1 MRPGRRPRYTLTEVY
16 RAVSARAPATFTLL
30 GPVLAGLRRSR
41 ATIAVVVCT
50 FTAASVAAYQV
61 YNAVCAQ
68 ESAAQRALLSH
79 ARFAAWT
86 FAREA
91 NAELER
97 AARRILAPTVSLA
110 AERDAASAPSVL
122 VAEGVRAA
130 RRCACVAVPD
140 VRFTFAVDL
149 KHGDVVA
156 GAVGDE
162 IPETPTGD
170 IEQTIIRTIRE
181 GIGAGAVAGDPV
193 IARLPSDGGGTIAI
207 AYMLADHPGA
217 HGGRTHTAYGYAFDV
232 ASAAR
237 AVFPAVLASRALL
250 PPTAATAMPVDSAL
264 TLSVTG
270 ADSRV
275 IYRSRATRAMRPAA
289 TLGMTGAF
297 DGFAVRVAMRPAFA
311 SKVAVGNWTWNRSQF
326 VLGLITLSAGLV
338 IVSLLQLHRE
348 RQLARVKS
356 ELVSGVSHELRTPLA
371 QIRMFAEM
379 LRLGWVRS
387 DDERQRSVAIID
399 QEARRLAHLV
409 ENILQFSR
417 AERSTPRVSLDSLE
431 LAALVDEVVESFA
444 PLAGTRG
451 TTVRTTHAGHAV
463 ALADRDALRQVLLN
477 LLDNAVKYGPAGQT
491 VTAGTRVT
499 DDGRAQLWVDDQ
511 GTGIPAWDKARVWEP
526 FRRLDRAVEAGISG
540 NGIGLAVVRELV
552 TAQGG
557 TVTVHDAPGGG
568 ASFVVT
574 LQATSATRVGS
585 ASPNAPS
592 RFPAS
597 PHREPSLQ

>member
-1 MRPGRRPRYTLTEVY
+1 MPTRSRDFNH
-16 RAVSARAPATFTLL
+16 SS
-30 GPVLAGLRRSR
+30 VLAGMRRSR

-97 AARRILAPTVSLA
+97 AARRVLAPTVSLA
-110 AERDAASAPSVL
+110 AERGAASAPSVL
-122 VAEGVRAA
+122 VAEGVRSA

-140 VRFTFAVDL
+140 VRFTFAIDL
-149 KHGDVVA
+149 ARADVVV

-162 IPETPTGD
+162 MPETPSGD
-170 IEQTIIRTIRE
+170 IEQSVIRTVRD
-181 GIGAGAVAGDPV
+181 GIAAGAVTGDPI
-193 IARLPSDGGGTIAI
+193 IARLASDGTIAI
-207 AYMLADHPGA
+207 AYMLAGSGA
-217 HGGRTHTAYGYAFDV
+217 HRGSEPHTAYGYAFDV
-232 ASAAR
+232 ASAGR
-237 AVFPAVLASRALL
+237 AVFPAVLASRVLL
-250 PPTAATAMPVDSAL
+250 PPTGATPLPVDSAL

-270 ADSRV
+270 ADQRV
-275 IYRSRATRAMRPAA
+275 IYRSAATRALRPVA

-311 SKVAVGNWTWNRSQF
+311 SRVAIGNWTWNRSQF

-387 DDERQRSVAIID
+387 EDERQRSVAIID

-417 AERSTPRVSLDSLE
+417 AERSTPRVSLETLE
-431 LAALVDEVVESFA
+431 LTALVDEVVESFA
-444 PLAGTRG
+444 PLAGSRG
-451 TTVRTTHAGHAV
+451 VTVRTAHAGHAL
-463 ALADRDALRQVLLN
+463 AYADRDALRQVLLN

-491 VTAGTRVT
+491 ITAGTRT
-499 DDGRAQLWVDDQ
+499 LDDGHVQLWVDDQ
-511 GTGIPAWDKARVWEP
+511 GAGIPARDKARVWEP

-552 TAQGG
+552 AAQGG
-557 TVTVHDAPGGG
+557 TVMVHDAPGGG

-574 LQATSATRVGS
+574 LQGVADASRATQNVRPNESPSYAA
-585 ASPNAPS
+585 AS
-592 RFPAS
+592 
-597 PHREPSLQ
+597 HREPSLQ

>member
-1 MRPGRRPRYTLTEVY
+1 M
-16 RAVSARAPATFTLL
+16 
-30 GPVLAGLRRSR
+30 LAGLRRSR
-41 ATIAVVVCT
+41 ATVAVVVCT

-91 NAELER
+91 NAELDR

-110 AERDAASAPSVL
+110 AEQGAAVAPSVL
-122 VAEGVRAA
+122 LAEGIRAA
-130 RRCACVAVPD
+130 RRCACVSVPD
-140 VRFTFAVDL
+140 VRYTFAIDL
-149 KHGDVVA
+149 TRNAVNV

-170 IEQTIIRTIRE
+170 IEQAVIRAVRN
-181 GIGAGAVAGDPV
+181 GVAAGAVAGDPV
-193 IARLPSDGGGTIAI
+193 ISRLPSDGTIAI
-207 AYMLADHPGA
+207 AYMLAGQTGP
-217 HGGRTHTAYGYAFDV
+217 HGGGQPQRAYGYAFDV
-232 ASAAR
+232 AAAGR
-237 AVFPAVLASRALL
+237 ALFPAVLASRALL
-250 PPTAATAMPVDSAL
+250 PPTAAIPMPVDSAL
-264 TLSVTG
+264 ALSVTA
-270 ADSRV
+270 ADTRV
-275 IYRSRATRAMRPAA
+275 IYRSAATRALRPAA

-297 DGFAVRVAMRPAFA
+297 EGFAVRVAMRPAFA

-417 AERSTPRVSLDSLE
+417 AERSMPRVSVEALE
-431 LAALVDEVVESFA
+431 LSALVDEVVESFA
-444 PLAGTRG
+444 PLAETRG
-451 TTVRTTHAGHAV
+451 ATVRTAHGGHAV
-463 ALADRDALRQVLLN
+463 ALADRDSLRQVLLN
-477 LLDNAVKYGPAGQT
+477 LLDNAVKYGPVGQT
-491 VTAGTRVT
+491 VTAGTRVC
-499 DDGRAQLWVDDQ
+499 DDGRVQVWVEDQ
-511 GTGIPAWDKARVWEP
+511 GAGIPARDKARVWEP

-552 TAQGG
+552 SAQGG
-557 TVTVHDAPGGG
+557 TVAVHDAAGGG

-574 LQATSATRVGS
+574 LQAAAQRTTAAAVP
-585 ASPNAPS
+585 APNAS
-592 RFPAS
+592 SFAAS
-597 PHREPSLQ
+597 ARREPSLQ

>member
-1 MRPGRRPRYTLTEVY
+1 
-16 RAVSARAPATFTLL
+16 
-30 GPVLAGLRRSR
+30 VLAGIRRSR

-61 YNAVCAQ
+61 YHAVCAQ

-97 AARRILAPTVSLA
+97 AARRVLAPTVSFA
-110 AERDAASAPSVL
+110 AGHTTATAPSLL
-122 VAEGVRAA
+122 VAEGIRSA
-130 RRCACVAVPD
+130 RRCGCVAVPD
-140 VRFTFAVDL
+140 VRFTFAVDIA
-149 KHGDVVA
+149 GGNVVI

-162 IPETPTGD
+162 MPEPPARNTG
-170 IEQTIIRTIRE
+170 EVVLGRIRA
-181 GIGAGAVAGDPV
+181 GIAEGAVIGDPV
-193 IARLPSDGGGTIAI
+193 IARLPGDGTMAI
-207 AYMLADHPGA
+207 AYMLAGGA
-217 HGGRTHTAYGYAFDV
+217 EMDSTGAPRNAYGYAFDV
-232 ASAAR
+232 ASAGR

-250 PPTAATAMPVDSAL
+250 PPTASTAMPVDSAL
-264 TLSVTG
+264 ALSVTG
-270 ADSRV
+270 AGDRLV
-275 IYRSRATRAMRPAA
+275 FRSGVTKALRPAA

-297 DGFAVRVAMRPAFA
+297 TGFAVRVAMRPAFA
-311 SKVAVGNWTWNRSQF
+311 SRVAIGNWTWNRSQF
-326 VLGLITLSAGLV
+326 VLALITLSAGLV

-399 QEARRLAHLV
+399 QEARRLSHLV

-417 AERSTPRVSLDSLE
+417 AERLAPRVSLESLD
-431 LAALVDEVVESFA
+431 LTVLVDEVVESFA
-444 PLAGTRG
+444 PLAAARG
-451 TTVRTTHAGHAV
+451 ATVRTAHGSDVV
-463 ALADRDALRQVLLN
+463 ALGDRDALRQVLLN

-491 VTAGTRVT
+491 ITAGTRVAA
-499 DDGRAQLWVDDQ
+499 DGRVQVWVDDQ
-511 GTGIPAWDKARVWEP
+511 GTGIPTRDKARIWEP
-526 FRRLDRAVEAGISG
+526 FRRLDHAVEAGISG

-574 LQATSATRVGS
+574 LQAAVAGGQPGDAREKDSSPYTRVR
-585 ASPNAPS
+585 ARA
-592 RFPAS
+592 
-597 PHREPSLQ
+597 HSLLG

>member
-1 MRPGRRPRYTLTEVY
+1 
-16 RAVSARAPATFTLL
+16 
-30 GPVLAGLRRSR
+30 VLAGIRRSR
-41 ATIAVVVCT
+41 VTVAVVVCT

-68 ESAAQRALLSH
+68 ESAAQRALFTH

-86 FAREA
+86 FARES

-97 AARRILAPTVSLA
+97 AARRILAPTVA
-110 AERDAASAPSVL
+110 VATDWHAEAGPSAL
-122 VAEGVRAA
+122 LAEGIRSA

-140 VRFTFAVDL
+140 VRFTFAIDL
-149 KHGDVVA
+149 TRRDVA
-156 GAVGDE
+156 IGTVGEE
-162 IPETPTGD
+162 IPETPSGD
-170 IEQTIIRTIRE
+170 LEQSVIRAVRAGMI
-181 GIGAGAVAGDPV
+181 AGAAVGDPV
-193 IARLPSDGGGTIAI
+193 IVRLPNDGTIAI
-207 AYMLADHPGA
+207 AYMLA
-217 HGGRTHTAYGYAFDV
+217 GRAGRSVPTTAYGYAFDV
-232 ASAAR
+232 ASAGR
-237 AVFPAVLASRALL
+237 AVFPTVLESRALL
-250 PPTAATAMPVDSAL
+250 PPSTSSAL
-264 TLSVTG
+264 PADSVLSLTVTG
-270 ADSRV
+270 PDSRV
-275 IYRSRATRAMRPAA
+275 IYRSVATKAVRPAA

-311 SKVAVGNWTWNRSQF
+311 SQVAVGSWTWNRSQL

-399 QEARRLAHLV
+399 QEARRLTHLV

-417 AERSTPRVSLDSLE
+417 AERSAPRVSLEAIE
-431 LAALVDEVVESFA
+431 LATLVDEVAESFA
-444 PLAGTRG
+444 PLAATRG
-451 TTVRTTHAGHAV
+451 VTVRTTHAGQAI

-491 VTAGTRVT
+491 ITARTRASDAHV
-499 DDGRAQLWVDDQ
+499 QVSVDDQ
-511 GTGIPAWDKARVWEP
+511 GPGIPSRDKTRIWEP

-552 TAQGG
+552 AAQGG
-557 TVTVHDAPGGG
+557 TVSVHDAPTGG
-568 ASFVVT
+568 ASFVVS
-574 LQATSATRVGS
+574 LQAAADVSRLPSSSLPNGDRLAVSAPQV
-585 ASPNAPS
+585 P
-592 RFPAS
+592 
-597 PHREPSLQ
+597 Q

>member
-1 MRPGRRPRYTLTEVY
+1 MGTRAAATSELSAPR
-16 RAVSARAPATFTLL
+16 
-30 GPVLAGLRRSR
+30 PVLAGIRRSR
-41 ATIAVVVCT
+41 VTIAVVVCT

-86 FAREA
+86 FTREA

-97 AARRILAPTVSLA
+97 AARRVLAPTVALA
-110 AERDAASAPSVL
+110 AGHASTLAPSVL
-122 VAEGVRAA
+122 VAEGIRAA

-140 VRFTFAVDL
+140 VRFTFSVDL
-149 KHGDVVA
+149 TRDTAVI

-162 IPETPTGD
+162 MPETPGAAT
-170 IEQTIIRTIRE
+170 EQAIIAHVRS
-181 GIGAGAVAGDPV
+181 GMAAGAVIGDPV
-193 IARLPSDGGGTIAI
+193 IDRLSTDGTLAV
-207 AYMLADHPGA
+207 AYMLAGSTGA
-217 HGGRTHTAYGYAFDV
+217 SGTPRTAYGYAFDV
-232 ASAAR
+232 ASAGR
-237 AVFPAVLASRALL
+237 AVFPTVLTSRALL
-250 PPTAATAMPVDSAL
+250 PPTAGSALPADSAL
-264 TLSVTG
+264 TLAVSG
-270 ADSRV
+270 ADDRV
-275 IYRSRATRAMRPAA
+275 IFRSAAARALRPAA

-297 DGFAVRVAMRPAFA
+297 EGFAVRVAMRPAFA
-311 SKVAVGNWTWNRSQF
+311 SRVAVGNWTWNRSQF

-399 QEARRLAHLV
+399 QEARRLTHLV

-417 AERSTPRVSLDSLE
+417 AERSIPRVSLAALD
-431 LAALVDEVVESFA
+431 LATLVDEVVESFA

-451 TTVRTTHAGHAV
+451 VTVRTSHSGHAV
-463 ALADRDALRQVLLN
+463 ARADRDALRQVLLN

-491 VTAGTRVT
+491 ITVGTRLAT
-499 DDGRAQLWVDDQ
+499 DGRAQVWVDDQ
-511 GTGIPAWDKARVWEP
+511 GSGIPARDKARVWEP

-552 TAQGG
+552 VAQGG
-557 TVTVHDAPGGG
+557 TVSVLDAPGGG
-568 ASFVVT
+568 ASFMVSLRSAAMT
-574 LQATSATRVGS
+574 SRESESSRTGTPTSFSPAQSSTHSLLQ
-585 ASPNAPS
+585 
-592 RFPAS
+592 
-597 PHREPSLQ
+597 

>member
-1 MRPGRRPRYTLTEVY
+1 M
-16 RAVSARAPATFTLL
+16 
-30 GPVLAGLRRSR
+30 LAGIRRSR
-41 ATIAVVVCT
+41 VTIAVVVST

-86 FAREA
+86 FTREA

-97 AARRILAPTVSLA
+97 AARRVLSPTIALA
-110 AERDAASAPSVL
+110 AAGKATGAPSAL
-122 VAEGVRAA
+122 VAEGIRAA

-140 VRFTFAVDL
+140 VRFTFAIDMSR
-149 KHGDVVA
+149 GDATV

-162 IPETPTGD
+162 MPETPGTTTED
-170 IEQTIIRTIRE
+170 AIIARVRE
-181 GIGAGAVAGDPV
+181 GIAAGAVVGDPV
-193 IARLPSDGGGTIAI
+193 VARLSHDGTIAV
-207 AYMLADHPGA
+207 AYVLAGGSHEHATRDHLV
-217 HGGRTHTAYGYAFDV
+217 AYGYAFDV
-232 ASAAR
+232 TSAGR
-237 AVFPAVLASRALL
+237 TVFPAVLASRALL
-250 PPTAATAMPVDSAL
+250 PPNTSRSVSVDSAL
-264 TLSVTG
+264 AVTVS
-270 ADSRV
+270 ARDQHV
-275 IYRSRATRAMRPAA
+275 VYRSTTARTIRPAA

-297 DGFAVRVAMRPAFA
+297 EGFDVRVAMRPAFA
-311 SKVAVGNWTWNRSQF
+311 SSIAVGNWTWNRSQL

-399 QEARRLAHLV
+399 QEARRLTHLV
-409 ENILQFSR
+409 ENILQVSR
-417 AERSTPRVSLDSLE
+417 SERTTPRVSPEPIE
-431 LAALVDEVVESFA
+431 LQPLVEEVVESFA

-451 TTVRTTHAGHAV
+451 ATVRTVHAVQSVV
-463 ALADRDALRQVLLN
+463 ALADRDSLRQVLLN
-477 LLDNAVKYGPAGQT
+477 LLDNAVKYGPVGQT
-491 VTAGTRVT
+491 ITVGTGVAR
-499 DDGRAQLWVDDQ
+499 DGRTQIWVDDQ
-511 GTGIPAWDKARVWEP
+511 GSGIPARDKARIWEP

-552 TAQGG
+552 LAQGG
-557 TVTVHDAPGGG
+557 AIAVHDAAGGG

-574 LQATSATRVGS
+574 LRASSRVMPNEQA
-585 ASPNAPS
+585 APS
-592 RFPAS
+592 GSFQTESPPA
-597 PHREPSLQ
+597 HSLMQ

>member
-1 MRPGRRPRYTLTEVY
+1 MRRL
-16 RAVSARAPATFTLL
+16 
-30 GPVLAGLRRSR
+30 R

-91 NAELER
+91 DQELER
-97 AARRILAPTVSLA
+97 AARRVLAPTVALA
-110 AERDAASAPSVL
+110 ADPGTESAPSVL
-122 VAEGVRAA
+122 VAEGIRAA

-149 KHGDVVA
+149 ARGDVVV

-162 IPETPTGD
+162 MPETPSV
-170 IEQTIIRTIRE
+170 EVKRSVIRMVRE
-181 GIGAGAVAGDPV
+181 GLTAGAVTGDPV
-193 IARLPSDGGGTIAI
+193 IIRLPSDGTIAI
-207 AYMLADHPGA
+207 AYMLAGPTGVHR
-217 HGGRTHTAYGYAFDV
+217 GGGDPHAAYGYAFDV
-232 ASAAR
+232 ASAGR

-250 PPTAATAMPVDSAL
+250 PPTGTAALPVDSAL
-264 TLSVTG
+264 TLSVAG
-270 ADSRV
+270 PDARV
-275 IYRSRATRAMRPAA
+275 VFRSAALRGLRPAA

-311 SKVAVGNWTWNRSQF
+311 SRVAVGTWTWNRSQL

-338 IVSLLQLHRE
+338 IVSLLQLRRE

-417 AERSTPRVSLDSLE
+417 AERSAPRLSLVRLE
-431 LAALVDEVVESFA
+431 LAALVDEVVDSFA
-444 PLAGTRG
+444 PLAGSRG
-451 TTVRTTHAGHAV
+451 VTVRTTHSGHAV

-491 VTAGTRVT
+491 ITAGTRV
-499 DDGRAQLWVDDQ
+499 DGVGRVQLWVDDQ
-511 GTGIPAWDKARVWEP
+511 GAGIAARDKARVWEP

-552 TAQGG
+552 AAQGG
-557 TVTVHDAPGGG
+557 TVAVHDAPGGG

-574 LQATSATRVGS
+574 LQASGEASRGNAGVQPNESAGFAEVT
-585 ASPNAPS
+585 P
-592 RFPAS
+592 
-597 PHREPSLQ
+597 REHSLS

>member
-1 MRPGRRPRYTLTEVY
+1 MASLVACGPDPSL
-16 RAVSARAPATFTLL
+16 S
-30 GPVLAGLRRSR
+30 PVLAAIRRSR
-41 ATIAVVVCT
+41 VTIAVVVST

-86 FAREA
+86 FTREA

-97 AARRILAPTVSLA
+97 AARRVLSPTITLA
-110 AERDAASAPSVL
+110 AAGKATGAPSAL
-122 VAEGVRAA
+122 VAEGIRAA
-130 RRCACVAVPD
+130 RRCQCVAVPD
-140 VRFTFAVDL
+140 VRFTFAIDMSR
-149 KHGDVVA
+149 GDATV

-162 IPETPTGD
+162 MPETPGTTTED
-170 IEQTIIRTIRE
+170 AIISRVRE
-181 GIGAGAVAGDPV
+181 GIAAGAVVGDPV
-193 IARLPSDGGGTIAI
+193 VARLSRDGTIAV
-207 AYMLADHPGA
+207 AYVLAGGSHEHATRDHLV
-217 HGGRTHTAYGYAFDV
+217 AYGYAFDV
-232 ASAAR
+232 TSAGR
-237 AVFPAVLASRALL
+237 TVFPAVLASRALL
-250 PPTAATAMPVDSAL
+250 PPNTSRLVAVDSAL
-264 TLSVTG
+264 AVTVSA
-270 ADSRV
+270 ADQHV
-275 IYRSRATRAMRPAA
+275 LYRSTTARTIRPAA

-297 DGFAVRVAMRPAFA
+297 EGFAVRVAMRPAFA
-311 SKVAVGNWTWNRSQF
+311 SSIALGNWTWNRSQL

-399 QEARRLAHLV
+399 QEARRLTHLV
-409 ENILQFSR
+409 ENILQVSR
-417 AERSTPRVSLDSLE
+417 SERTTPRVAPEPIE
-431 LAALVDEVVESFA
+431 LNPLVEEVVESFA

-451 TTVRTTHAGHAV
+451 ATVKTVHTGPVV
-463 ALADRDALRQVLLN
+463 ALADRDSLRQVLLN
-477 LLDNAVKYGPAGQT
+477 LLDNAVKYGPVGQT
-491 VTAGTRVT
+491 ITVGTGVAR
-499 DDGRAQLWVDDQ
+499 DGRAQIWVDDQ
-511 GTGIPAWDKARVWEP
+511 GNGIPARDKARIWEP

-552 TAQGG
+552 LAQGG
-557 TVTVHDAPGGG
+557 AVAVHDAAGGG

-574 LQATSATRVGS
+574 LRVSTRGVPNGQTATPGS
-585 ASPNAPS
+585 
-592 RFPAS
+592 FQT
-597 PHREPSLQ
+597 EPPPVHSLIQ

>member
-1 MRPGRRPRYTLTEVY
+1 M
-16 RAVSARAPATFTLL
+16 
-30 GPVLAGLRRSR
+30 RRSR

-97 AARRILAPTVSLA
+97 AARRVLAPTVALA
-110 AERDAASAPSVL
+110 AERGAASAPSVL
-122 VAEGVRAA
+122 VAEGVRSA

-149 KHGDVVA
+149 TRGDAVV

-162 IPETPTGD
+162 MPESPSAD
-170 IEQTIIRTIRE
+170 IEQSVIHTIRD
-181 GIGAGAVAGDPV
+181 GIAAGAVTGDPV
-193 IARLPSDGGGTIAI
+193 IARLPSDGTIAI
-207 AYMLADHPGA
+207 AYMLAGA
-217 HGGRTHTAYGYAFDV
+217 GPHGGSAPHAAYGYAFDV
-232 ASAAR
+232 ASAGR

-250 PPTAATAMPVDSAL
+250 PPSGAAPLPVDSAL

-270 ADSRV
+270 ADQRV
-275 IYRSRATRAMRPAA
+275 IYRSAATRALRPAA

-311 SKVAVGNWTWNRSQF
+311 SRVAVGNWTWNRSQF

-399 QEARRLAHLV
+399 QEARRLTHLV

-417 AERSTPRVSLDSLE
+417 AERSTTRVSLETLE
-431 LAALVDEVVESFA
+431 LTALVDEVVDSFA
-444 PLAGTRG
+444 PLAGSRG
-451 TTVRTTHAGHAV
+451 VTVRTAHAGVAL

-477 LLDNAVKYGPAGQT
+477 LLDNAVKYGPSGQT
-491 VTAGTRVT
+491 ITAGTRVV
-499 DDGRAQLWVDDQ
+499 DDGRVQLWVDDQ
-511 GTGIPAWDKARVWEP
+511 GAGIAARDKARVWEP

-552 TAQGG
+552 AAQGG

-574 LQATSATRVGS
+574 LQGAAGASRATPNVRPNESTSFSEAT
-585 ASPNAPS
+585 
-592 RFPAS
+592 
-597 PHREPSLQ
+597 HREPSLQ

>member
-1 MRPGRRPRYTLTEVY
+1 MATKPGTRTQAIR
-16 RAVSARAPATFTLL
+16 
-30 GPVLAGLRRSR
+30 PVLAGIRRSR
-41 ATIAVVVCT
+41 VTIAVVVST
-50 FTAASVAAYQV
+50 FAAASVAAYQV

-86 FAREA
+86 FTREA

-97 AARRILAPTVSLA
+97 AARRVLAPTASLA
-110 AERDAASAPSVL
+110 AGGTIATSPSVL
-122 VAEGVRAA
+122 VAEGIRAA
-130 RRCACVAVPD
+130 RQCACVPVPD

-149 KHGDVVA
+149 SRGTAVI

-162 IPETPTGD
+162 MPETPGENTAQAVIAHVRNGVA
-170 IEQTIIRTIRE
+170 
-181 GIGAGAVAGDPV
+181 AGAVIGDPV
-193 IARLPSDGGGTIAI
+193 IDRLSIDGTIAI
-207 AYMLADHPGA
+207 AYILAGSLKAGP
-217 HGGRTHTAYGYAFDV
+217 RMAYGYAFDV
-232 ASAAR
+232 ASAGR
-237 AVFPAVLASRALL
+237 AVFPTVLASRTLL
-250 PPTAATAMPVDSAL
+250 PPTAATVMHVDSAL
-264 TLSVTG
+264 TLSVTA
-270 ADSRV
+270 ADDRV
-275 IYRSRATRAMRPAA
+275 LFRSSDGRSLKPAA
-289 TLGMTGAF
+289 TVGMTGAF
-297 DGFAVRVAMRPAFA
+297 EGFATRVAMRPAFA
-311 SKVAVGNWTWNRSQF
+311 SRVAVGNWTWNRSQL

-417 AERSTPRVSLDSLE
+417 AERSAPRVSLETLE
-431 LAALVDEVVESFA
+431 LTTLVDEVAESFA
-444 PLAGTRG
+444 PLAGARG
-451 TTVRTTHAGHAV
+451 VTIQTAHTSCVL
-463 ALADRDALRQVLLN
+463 ALADRDSLRQVLLN
-477 LLDNAVKYGPAGQT
+477 LLDNAVKYGPVGQT
-491 VTAGTRVT
+491 ITVGARAAAAGRV
-499 DDGRAQLWVDDQ
+499 QVWVDDQ
-511 GTGIPAWDKARVWEP
+511 GPGIPARDKARVWEP

-557 TVTVHDAPGGG
+557 LIAVHDAPGGG

-574 LQATSATRVGS
+574 LRASTAASTESSTAHAMPRSYSSSSSAHPLV
-585 ASPNAPS
+585 
-592 RFPAS
+592 
-597 PHREPSLQ
+597 Q

>member
-1 MRPGRRPRYTLTEVY
+1 MRRL
-16 RAVSARAPATFTLL
+16 
-30 GPVLAGLRRSR
+30 R
-41 ATIAVVVCT
+41 ATIVVVVCT

-97 AARRILAPTVSLA
+97 AARRVLAPTVAIA
-110 AERDAASAPSVL
+110 ADRTTESAPSLL
-122 VAEGVRAA
+122 VAEGIQAA

-149 KHGDVVA
+149 ARGEVVV

-162 IPETPTGD
+162 MPEPPSAD
-170 IEQTIIRTIRE
+170 ITRSVIRTVRD
-181 GIGAGAVAGDPV
+181 GLAAGAVTGDAV
-193 IARLPSDGGGTIAI
+193 IARLPSDGTIAI
-207 AYMLADHPGA
+207 AYMLAGRTGVHPGSKPHA
-217 HGGRTHTAYGYAFDV
+217 AYGYAFDV
-232 ASAAR
+232 GSAGR
-237 AVFPAVLASRALL
+237 SVFPAVLASRALL
-250 PPTAATAMPVDSAL
+250 PPIGGAALPIDSAL
-264 TLSVTG
+264 TLSVAG
-270 ADSRV
+270 PDQRV
-275 IYRSRATRAMRPAA
+275 IFRSAAPRGLRPAA
-289 TLGMTGAF
+289 TLGMAGAF

-311 SKVAVGNWTWNRSQF
+311 SRVAGGTWTWNRSQF

-417 AERSTPRVSLDSLE
+417 AERSVPRLSLGRLE
-431 LAALVDEVVESFA
+431 LTALVDEVVDSFA
-444 PLAGTRG
+444 PLAGARG
-451 TTVRTTHAGHAV
+451 VTVRTTHSGHAV

-491 VTAGTRVT
+491 ITAGTRV
-499 DDGRAQLWVDDQ
+499 DGGGRVQLWVDDQ
-511 GTGIPAWDKARVWEP
+511 GTGIAARDKARVWEP

-557 TVTVHDAPGGG
+557 TVAVHDAVGGG

-574 LQATSATRVGS
+574 LQASTGASRVTADVAPNESDGYAEAT
-585 ASPNAPS
+585 P
-592 RFPAS
+592 
-597 PHREPSLQ
+597 REHSLS

>member
-1 MRPGRRPRYTLTEVY
+1 MRLSGGLRSTFPRAAPGGPT
-16 RAVSARAPATFTLL
+16 ASALRTSTTR
-30 GPVLAGLRRSR
+30 PVLAGIRRSR

-50 FTAASVAAYQV
+50 FTAASIAAYQV

-79 ARFAAWT
+79 AQFAAWT

-97 AARRILAPTVSLA
+97 AARRVLAPTIAFA
-110 AERDAASAPSVL
+110 AERAAPSAPSVL
-122 VAEGVRAA
+122 VAEGIRAA

-140 VRFTFAVDL
+140 VRFTFSVDL
-149 KHGDVVA
+149 PQSDVIV

-162 IPETPTGD
+162 IPETPTGN
-170 IEQTIIRTIRE
+170 IEQMVARVVRE
-181 GIGAGAVAGDPV
+181 GVMRGAVVGDPV
-193 IARLPSDGGGTIAI
+193 IARLPEDGTIAI
-207 AYMLADHPGA
+207 AYMLAGTDGP
-217 HGGRTHTAYGYAFDV
+217 RRAYGYAFDV
-232 ASAAR
+232 ASAGR
-237 AVFPAVLASRALL
+237 AVFPAVLATRALL
-250 PPTAATAMPVDSAL
+250 PPTASTTMPVDSAL
-264 TLSVTG
+264 TLSVSG
-270 ADSRV
+270 ADQRV
-275 IYRSRATRAMRPAA
+275 IYRSAATRALRPVAA
-289 TLGMTGAF
+289 LGMTGAF
-297 DGFAVRVAMRPAFA
+297 DGFAVKVAMRPAFA
-311 SKVAVGNWTWNRSQF
+311 SRIAVGSWTWNRSQL

-417 AERSTPRVSLDSLE
+417 AERSAPRVSLETLE
-431 LAALVDEVVESFA
+431 IATLVDEVAESFA
-444 PLAGTRG
+444 PLAGARG
-451 TTVRTTHAGHAV
+451 VTVRTVHAGRAV
-463 ALADRDALRQVLLN
+463 ALADRDAMRQVLLN

-491 VTAGTRVT
+491 ITAGTRAS
-499 DDGRAQLWVDDQ
+499 DGQVQVWVDDQ
-511 GTGIPAWDKARVWEP
+511 GAGIPSRDKARIWEP

-540 NGIGLAVVRELV
+540 NGIGLAVVHELV
-552 TAQGG
+552 AAQGG
-557 TVTVHDAPGGG
+557 TVSVHDAPNGG

-574 LQATSATRVGS
+574 LRTATLR
-585 ASPNAPS
+585 ASESRAAAGDESLYAPS
-592 RFPAS
+592 SRVHS
-597 PHREPSLQ
+597 IQ

>member
-1 MRPGRRPRYTLTEVY
+1 VPTRGKAFNHP
-16 RAVSARAPATFTLL
+16 F
-30 GPVLAGLRRSR
+30 VLAGMRRSR

-97 AARRILAPTVSLA
+97 AARRVLAPTVALA
-110 AERDAASAPSVL
+110 AERGAASAPSVL
-122 VAEGVRAA
+122 VAEGVRSA
-130 RRCACVAVPD
+130 RRCACVALPD
-140 VRFTFAVDL
+140 VRFTFSVDL
-149 KHGDVVA
+149 TSGHVVV

-162 IPETPTGD
+162 MPESPSAD
-170 IEQTIIRTIRE
+170 IEQSVIRTVRG
-181 GIGAGAVAGDPV
+181 GIAAGAVTGDPV
-193 IARLPSDGGGTIAI
+193 IARLPSDGTIAI
-207 AYMLADHPGA
+207 AYMLAGA
-217 HGGRTHTAYGYAFDV
+217 GTHGGSAPHAAYGYAFDV
-232 ASAAR
+232 AAAGR
-237 AVFPAVLASRALL
+237 AVFPEVLASRALL
-250 PPTAATAMPVDSAL
+250 PPSGGAPLPVDSAL
-264 TLSVTG
+264 MLSVTG
-270 ADSRV
+270 ADQRV
-275 IYRSRATRAMRPAA
+275 IYRSAATRALRPVA

-311 SKVAVGNWTWNRSQF
+311 SGVAIGNWTWNRSQF

-417 AERSTPRVSLDSLE
+417 AERSTTRVSLETLE
-431 LAALVDEVVESFA
+431 LAALVDEVAGSFA
-444 PLAGTRG
+444 PLAGARG
-451 TTVRTTHAGHAV
+451 VTVRTAHAGAAL

-477 LLDNAVKYGPAGQT
+477 LLDNAVKYGPSGQT
-491 VTAGTRVT
+491 ITAGTRVL
-499 DDGRAQLWVDDQ
+499 DDGRVQLWVDDQ
-511 GTGIPAWDKARVWEP
+511 GAGIPARDKARVWEP

-552 TAQGG
+552 AAQGG
-557 TVTVHDAPGGG
+557 TVAVLDAPGGG

-574 LQATSATRVGS
+574 LRGAPHAPRVVAAARPNES
-585 ASPNAPS
+585 ASYAAA
-592 RFPAS
+592 RQ
-597 PHREPSLQ
+597 REPSLQ

>member
-1 MRPGRRPRYTLTEVY
+1 
-16 RAVSARAPATFTLL
+16 
-30 GPVLAGLRRSR
+30 
-41 ATIAVVVCT
+41 VVVCT

-61 YNAVCAQ
+61 YYAVCAQ

-86 FAREA
+86 FSREA

-97 AARRILAPTVSLA
+97 AARRVLAPTVSLA
-110 AERDAASAPSVL
+110 ARHSAAIAPSVL
-122 VAEGVRAA
+122 VAEGIRGA

-140 VRFTFAVDL
+140 VRFTFSVDL
-149 KHGDVVA
+149 ARRGIVI

-162 IPETPTGD
+162 MPESPSGNTN
-170 IEQTIIRTIRE
+170 ELVMARVRE
-181 GIGAGAVAGDPV
+181 GIAAGAVIGDPV
-193 IARLPSDGGGTIAI
+193 IARLPGDGTIAV
-207 AYMLADHPGA
+207 AYMLAGGIGA
-217 HGGRTHTAYGYAFDV
+217 DSAGAPRTAYGYAFDV
-232 ASAAR
+232 ASAGR

-250 PPTAATAMPVDSAL
+250 PPNASTAMPVDSAL

-270 ADSRV
+270 ADTRV
-275 IYRSRATRAMRPAA
+275 VFRSAATRALRPAA

-297 DGFAVRVAMRPAFA
+297 TGFAVRVAMRPAFA
-311 SKVAVGNWTWNRSQF
+311 SRVAIGSWTWNRSQF

-409 ENILQFSR
+409 ENILQFSK
-417 AERSTPRVSLDSLE
+417 AERLAPRVSLEALQ
-431 LAALVDEVVESFA
+431 LTTLVDEVVESFA
-444 PLAGTRG
+444 PLAGARG
-451 TTVRTTHAGHAV
+451 VTVRTSHSGHAV
-463 ALADRDALRQVLLN
+463 ALGDRDALRQVLLN
-477 LLDNAVKYGPAGQT
+477 LLDNAVKYGPVGQT
-491 VTAGTRVT
+491 ITAGTRLTSDSRV
-499 DDGRAQLWVDDQ
+499 QVWVDDQ
-511 GTGIPAWDKARVWEP
+511 GAGIPGRDKARIWEP

-557 TVTVHDAPGGG
+557 TVFVSDAPGGG

-574 LQATSATRVGS
+574 LRAA
-585 ASPNAPS
+585 APS
-592 RFPAS
+592 SQAGSDARVVGPSPVKRARFRAL
-597 PHREPSLQ
+597 SLLR

>member
-1 MRPGRRPRYTLTEVY
+1 
-16 RAVSARAPATFTLL
+16 
-30 GPVLAGLRRSR
+30 VLAGIRRSR

-61 YNAVCAQ
+61 YYAVCAQ

-97 AARRILAPTVSLA
+97 AARRVLAPTVSFA
-110 AERDAASAPSVL
+110 AGHTTATAPSLL
-122 VAEGVRAA
+122 VAEGIRSA
-130 RRCACVAVPD
+130 RRCGCVAVPD
-140 VRFTFAVDL
+140 VRFTFAVDIS
-149 KHGDVVA
+149 GGNVVI

-162 IPETPTGD
+162 MPEAPAGNTG
-170 IEQTIIRTIRE
+170 EVVLGRIRA
-181 GIGAGAVAGDPV
+181 GIAEGAVIGDPV
-193 IARLPSDGGGTIAI
+193 IARLPGDGTMAI
-207 AYMLADHPGA
+207 AYMLAGGA
-217 HGGRTHTAYGYAFDV
+217 EMDSTGAPRNAYGYAFDV
-232 ASAAR
+232 ASAGR

-250 PPTAATAMPVDSAL
+250 PPTASTAMPVDSAL
-264 TLSVTG
+264 ALSVTG
-270 ADSRV
+270 AGDRLV
-275 IYRSRATRAMRPAA
+275 FRSGVTKALRPVA

-297 DGFAVRVAMRPAFA
+297 TGFAVRVAMRPAFA
-311 SKVAVGNWTWNRSQF
+311 SRVAIGNWTWNRSQF
-326 VLGLITLSAGLV
+326 VLALITLSAGLV

-399 QEARRLAHLV
+399 QEARRLSHLV

-417 AERSTPRVSLDSLE
+417 AERLAPRVSLESLD
-431 LAALVDEVVESFA
+431 LTVLVDEVVESFA
-444 PLAGTRG
+444 PLAAARG
-451 TTVRTTHAGHAV
+451 ATVRTAHGGDVV
-463 ALADRDALRQVLLN
+463 ALGDRDALRQVLLN

-491 VTAGTRVT
+491 ITAGTRVAA
-499 DDGRAQLWVDDQ
+499 DGRVQVWVDDQ
-511 GTGIPAWDKARVWEP
+511 GTGIPARDKARIWEP
-526 FRRLDRAVEAGISG
+526 FRRLDHAVEAGISG

-557 TVTVHDAPGGG
+557 AVTVHDAPGGG

-574 LQATSATRVGS
+574 LQAVVAGGQPGDAREKDSSPYTRVR
-585 ASPNAPS
+585 ARA
-592 RFPAS
+592 
-597 PHREPSLQ
+597 HSLLG

>member
-1 MRPGRRPRYTLTEVY
+1 M
-16 RAVSARAPATFTLL
+16 
-30 GPVLAGLRRSR
+30 RRSR

-68 ESAAQRALLSH
+68 ESATQRALLSH

-86 FAREA
+86 FTREA

-97 AARRILAPTVSLA
+97 AARRVLAPTVALA
-110 AERDAASAPSVL
+110 AERGAASAPSVL
-122 VAEGVRAA
+122 VAEGIRAA

-140 VRFTFAVDL
+140 VRFTFAIDL
-149 KHGDVVA
+149 SRGDVVVGAVGEEMPETPSGDIESGVIRTVRAGIAA
-156 GAVGDE
+156 GAV
-162 IPETPTGD
+162 T
-170 IEQTIIRTIRE
+170 
-181 GIGAGAVAGDPV
+181 GDPV
-193 IARLPSDGGGTIAI
+193 IARLPSNGTIAI
-207 AYMLADHPGA
+207 AYMLAGQTSADRSSKPY
-217 HGGRTHTAYGYAFDV
+217 TAYGYAFDV
-232 ASAAR
+232 GSAGR
-237 AVFPAVLASRALL
+237 TVFPAVLASRALL
-250 PPTAATAMPVDSAL
+250 PPVGPAAIPADSAL
-264 TLSVTG
+264 TLAVTG
-270 ADSRV
+270 PDERIV
-275 IYRSRATRAMRPAA
+275 FRSAATRGLRPVA
-289 TLGMTGAF
+289 TLGMSGAF
-297 DGFAVRVAMRPAFA
+297 EGFAVRVAMRPAFA
-311 SKVAVGNWTWNRSQF
+311 SRVAVGNWTWNRSQF
-326 VLGLITLSAGLV
+326 VLGFITLSAGLV

-417 AERSTPRVSLDSLE
+417 AERSATRVSLESLE
-431 LAALVDEVVESFA
+431 LAALVDEVVDGFA
-444 PLAGTRG
+444 PLARSRG
-451 TTVRTTHAGHAV
+451 VTVRTTHSGHGV
-463 ALADRDALRQVLLN
+463 GLADRDSLRQVLLN

-491 VTAGTRVT
+491 VTAGTRVL
-499 DDGRAQLWVDDQ
+499 DDGRVQIWVDDQ
-511 GTGIPAWDKARVWEP
+511 GTGIPARDKARIWEP
-526 FRRLDRAVEAGISG
+526 FRRLDHAVEAGISG

-557 TVTVHDAPGGG
+557 TVTVHDAAGGG

-574 LQATSATRVGS
+574 LQAATE
-585 ASPNAPS
+585 ASSRARSGIKPNESETLAA
-592 RFPAS
+592 R
-597 PHREPSLQ
+597 PHREHSLS

>member
-1 MRPGRRPRYTLTEVY
+1 M
-16 RAVSARAPATFTLL
+16 
-30 GPVLAGLRRSR
+30 LAGIRRSR
-41 ATIAVVVCT
+41 VTIAVVVCT

-86 FAREA
+86 FTREA
-91 NAELER
+91 NVELER
-97 AARRILAPTVSLA
+97 AARRVLAPTVSLA
-110 AERDAASAPSVL
+110 AGHASTIAPSIL
-122 VAEGVRAA
+122 VAEGIRAA

-149 KHGDVVA
+149 TRDTAVI

-162 IPETPTGD
+162 MPETPGSAT
-170 IEQTIIRTIRE
+170 EQAIIAHVRS
-181 GIGAGAVAGDPV
+181 GIDSGAVVGDPV
-193 IARLPSDGGGTIAI
+193 IDRLSTDGTLAI
-207 AYMLADHPGA
+207 AYILAGTAAASGTP
-217 HGGRTHTAYGYAFDV
+217 HTAYGYAFDV
-232 ASAAR
+232 ASAGR

-250 PPTAATAMPVDSAL
+250 PPTASSTLPADSAL
-264 TLSVTG
+264 TLSVSG

-275 IYRSRATRAMRPAA
+275 IFRSSATRALRPAA
-289 TLGMTGAF
+289 TFGMTGAF
-297 DGFAVRVAMRPAFA
+297 EGFAVRVAMRPAFA
-311 SKVAVGNWTWNRSQF
+311 SRVAIGNWTWNRSQF

-348 RQLARVKS
+348 RHLARVKS

-399 QEARRLAHLV
+399 QEARRLTHLV

-417 AERSTPRVSLDSLE
+417 AERSTPRVSVGPLD
-431 LAALVDEVVESFA
+431 LATLVDEVVESFA

-451 TTVRTTHAGHAV
+451 VTVRTAHTGHPV
-463 ALADRDALRQVLLN
+463 ARADRDALRQVLLN
-477 LLDNAVKYGPAGQT
+477 LLDNAVKYGPVGQT
-491 VTAGTRVT
+491 ITVGTGMAP
-499 DDGRAQLWVDDQ
+499 DGRAQVWVDDQ
-511 GTGIPAWDKARVWEP
+511 GSGIAARDKARVWEP

-540 NGIGLAVVRELV
+540 NGIGLAVVHELV
-552 TAQGG
+552 IAQGG
-557 TVTVHDAPGGG
+557 TVSVLDASGGG
-568 ASFVVT
+568 ASFVVSLRAGT
-574 LQATSATRVGS
+574 L
-585 ASPNAPS
+585 ASRNGDES
-592 RFPAS
+592 RADAPAS
-597 PHREPSLQ
+597 SFTPGPSSAHTLLQ

>member
-1 MRPGRRPRYTLTEVY
+1 M
-16 RAVSARAPATFTLL
+16 
-30 GPVLAGLRRSR
+30 LAGIRRSR
-41 ATIAVVVCT
+41 VTIAVVVCT

-86 FAREA
+86 FARES

-97 AARRILAPTVSLA
+97 AARRVLGPTVALA
-110 AERDAASAPSVL
+110 AGHSSAAVTSPSL
-122 VAEGVRAA
+122 IVAEGIRTA

-149 KHGDVVA
+149 SRGGAVI

-162 IPETPTGD
+162 MPETPAVNT
-170 IEQTIIRTIRE
+170 EQAIIAHVRH
-181 GIGAGAVAGDPV
+181 GIAAGAVVGDPV
-193 IARLPSDGGGTIAI
+193 IDRLSTDGTLAI
-207 AYMLADHPGA
+207 AYMLAGTPGA
-217 HGGRTHTAYGYAFDV
+217 AGTPHMAYGYAFDV
-232 ASAAR
+232 ASAGR
-237 AVFPAVLASRALL
+237 AVFPTVLASRALL
-250 PPTAATAMPVDSAL
+250 PPITAGALPADSAL
-264 TLSVTG
+264 TLAVAGTD
-270 ADSRV
+270 ARV
-275 IYRSRATRAMRPAA
+275 IFRSAATRALRPAA

-297 DGFAVRVAMRPAFA
+297 EGFSVRVAMRPAFA
-311 SKVAVGNWTWNRSQF
+311 TRVAVGNWTWNRSQL

-399 QEARRLAHLV
+399 QEARRLTHLV

-417 AERSTPRVSLDSLE
+417 AERSIPQLSLTAIDLASL
-431 LAALVDEVVESFA
+431 VNEVVESFA

-451 TTVRTTHAGHAV
+451 VTVTTSHIGQPIAR
-463 ALADRDALRQVLLN
+463 ADRDALRQVLLN

-491 VTAGTRVT
+491 ITVGTRVAP
-499 DDGRAQLWVDDQ
+499 DGRAQLSVDDQ
-511 GTGIPAWDKARVWEP
+511 GAGIPARDKARVWEP

-552 TAQGG
+552 VAQGG
-557 TVTVHDAPGGG
+557 TVVVHDAPGGG

-574 LQATSATRVGS
+574 LRPGS
-585 ASPNAPS
+585 APAQDEARAPVRS
-592 RFPAS
+592 SFTTP
-597 PHREPSLQ
+597 PSAHSLTQ